1 MCVAQKICVET
12 KGKFPND
19 WKTDLTISITGDGI
33 NAPLQINNIKKNGN
47 IFTFHMPT
55 ILNPTTDLMQVNI
68 IIEYK
73 QELSLRCTYVY
84 IKKIDGT

>member
-1 MCVAQKICVET
+1 MYVAQKICVEM

-19 WKTDLTISITGDGI
+19 WKTDLVISITGDGI
-33 NAPLQINNIKKNGN
+33 NPPVQINNIKKNGN
-47 IFTFHMPT
+47 IFTFHMPSLLHPE
-55 ILNPTTDLMQVNI
+55 IDLMQVNI

-73 QELSLRCTYVY
+73 QKSIHQCTYVY